1 MKRIALFV
9 AVLLCVTPVKAYS
22 QQKIIET
29 IQIIPNPVILLKA
42 EVHQTRDWETNC
54 SDSTI
59 SLDYEDAQRML
70 KIAFAEAGNQGIEGQ
85 LRVMQVIWNRVNSPD
100 YPDTIEG
107 VISQEHQ
114 FQSYRNGSYQSA
126 EPTEETHEALA
137 LFEAN
142 KNHDSNIIAFETST
156 NGRSLER
163 YFSFLYTFKDHDF
176 FGEKKKS
183 P

>member
-29 IQIIPNPVILLKA
+29 IQIIPNPVILLQG
-42 EVHQTRDWETNC
+42 EVRETKDWETDC

-59 SLDYEDAQRML
+59 ELDYEDAQRML
-70 KIAFAEAGNQGIEGQ
+70 KIAQAEAGDQGVEGQ
-85 LRVMQVIWNRVNSPD
+85 LRVMQVCYNRVQSPD
-100 YPDTIEG
+100 YPNSLEA
-107 VISQEHQ
+107 VISQPHQ
-114 FQSYRNGSYQSA
+114 FESYRNGSYAKA
-126 EPTEETHEALA
+126 EPTEDTHKALA

-142 KNHDSNIIAFETST
+142 KNSDNRIIAFETSV

-176 FGEKKKS
+176 FGEKTKS